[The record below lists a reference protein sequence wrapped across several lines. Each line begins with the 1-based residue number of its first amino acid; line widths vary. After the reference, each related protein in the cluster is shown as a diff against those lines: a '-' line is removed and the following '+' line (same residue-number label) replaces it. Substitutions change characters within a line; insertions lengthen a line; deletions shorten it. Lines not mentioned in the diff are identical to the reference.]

1 MAEDVSI
8 LQEIDEALR
17 ADKAAQFW
25 ERHSSAV
32 ITFCVVI
39 VLATAVSE
47 FWKSHMRSVHEQQT
61 SELAQ
66 AITLAEIGKYSEA
79 ISGYEQVEADGGQL
93 ALLAKLQRAQT
104 LAEMK
109 QEDKAIEIY
118 NSIAAGAQGKV
129 PDIYRDYAA
138 LQADILAH
146 NVALATGKPA
156 VATEGGKE
164 ARASGRPYAP
174 FFTEIDALR
183 MSDRKNATA
192 LLNSVVSNKN
202 APFSESARAG
212 LLLGSLGESHK

>member
-25 ERHSSAV
+25 ERNSGAV

-61 SELAQ
+61 STLAQ
-66 AITLAEIGKYSEA
+66 AITLAEAGKYSEA

-109 QEDKAIEIY
+109 QEDKAIEVY
-118 NSIAAGAQGKV
+118 NSIATSGQGKV
-129 PDIYRDYAA
+129 PDIFRDYAA
-138 LQADILAH
+138 VQADILAH
-146 NVALATGKPA
+146 NLALASGRPA

-164 ARASGRPYAP
+164 ARASGRSYAS

-183 MSDRKNATA
+183 SGDHKNATA
-192 LLNSVVSNKN
+192 LLNSVVSDKD
-202 APFSESARAG
+202 APFSERARAG
-212 LLLGSLGESHK
+212 MLLGSLGGSPK